1 MYTWNNTRTWY
12 MLRSKRKKRIPRK
25 KKEIFQEIS
34 QSKSKKKKKKK
45 SNIPRNFPI
54 ERGTK
59 TKEISAGRDD
69 KKRRIRYRH
78 TRARGVRAIKAAWP
92 AQCGSLF
99 PERRY
104 AALMNEPGGPPVSQ
118 CGKNGEDIS

>member
-12 MLRSKRKKRIPRK
+12 MLRSKRKKHIPWKKKGNIPRNFPI
-25 KKEIFQEIS
+25 EIQ
-34 QSKSKKKKKKK
+34 KKKKK
-45 SNIPRNFPI
+45 SNIPRNFQSN
-54 ERGTK
+54 EVQRQK
-59 TKEISAGRDD
+59 KYRRDD

-78 TRARGVRAIKAAWP
+78 TRARGARAIKAAWP

>member
-45 SNIPRNFPI
+45 SNIPRNFQSN
-54 ERGTK
+54 EVQRQK
-59 TKEISAGRDD
+59 KYRRDD

-78 TRARGVRAIKAAWP
+78 TRARGARAIKAAWL